1 MVVGSRA
8 AGVGAD
14 ASGAGA
20 GAGAGGGTVG
30 AGAGTGVVGGAVAV
44 PPGGWPVLPP
54 ELPGP
59 GREGPGG
66 VLVVLVHAHTAASE
80 ETSTTRRSVRIVN
93 SFRMANSY
101 LVSEFSRILPR
112 SGRFENRDVTGNRA

>member
-8 AGVGAD
+8 DGVGA
-14 ASGAGA
+14 AEAT

-30 AGAGTGVVGGAVAV
+30 AGAGTAVGGGAVAV

-59 GREGPGG
+59 GREGPGA
-66 VLVVLVHAHTAASE
+66 VLLVVLAHAHTAASE
-80 ETSTTRRSVRIVN
+80 ETSTTRRSVRMVN
-93 SFRMANSY
+93 SFRMTNSY
-101 LVSEFSRILPR
+101 LGPGVS
-112 SGRFENRDVTGNRA
+112 